1 MSGQL
6 VEVRKYL
13 GRQEAE
19 VARAML
25 IGCGIPAE
33 VFADNEGNMA
43 PHLAIVTAARL
54 MVPEDFRREAL
65 AILTDRDSGAQ
76 DISNAEPDS
85 AAELQEAHMHRA
97 IHRVYVAAVFGAV
110 IIPVLSQIYSLWLA
124 REPLSSWTSL
134 SSTQKTKLGVA
145 VAANVA
151 VLAFALWLVLKLTG
165 N

>member
-6 VEVRKYL
+6 VEVRRYL

-54 MVPEDFRREAL
+54 MVPQDFQKDAI
-65 AILTDRDSGAQ
+65 AILIDRDSGAQ
-76 DISNAEPDS
+76 NISNAEPDS
-85 AAELQEAHMHRA
+85 AAEQLETQMNRS

-110 IIPVLSQIYSLWLA
+110 IIPVLTQIYSLWLA
-124 REPLSSWTSL
+124 RESLAAWSSL
-134 SSTQKTKLGVA
+134 NSTQKAKLGIA
-145 VAANVA
+145 IAANIS
-151 VLAFALWLVLKLTG
+151 VLAFALWLVLKLTSG
-165 N
+165 